1 MEPHAARRIPQDL
14 LFPLRGRCV
23 VLQNLSTA
31 DAPELARAWDPSLF
45 RSMLDWPDDTTVEGT
60 RAYLRRLLRRPGIHA
75 YVIRYRPPSTLL
87 EDRRATFT
95 DPSSTGLP
103 EAGLAVA
110 GITGLVDLRP
120 VQRCGEVCC
129 TLLLPAYRGTVVFPE
144 TMLLLLQLAFD
155 TLRLP
160 RVRWRTS
167 AANGAARAALHKLGA
182 SVEAFQPAADV
193 ARDGTVHDT
202 VVYRLLHTEWP
213 ATRQR
218 LLQRCTTA
226 RAPRV
231 PTSTADP
238 VARYRP

>member
-1 MEPHAARRIPQDL
+1 
-14 LFPLRGRCV
+14 
-23 VLQNLSTA
+23 
-31 DAPELARAWDPSLF
+31 
-45 RSMLDWPDDTTVEGT
+45 
-60 RAYLRRLLRRPGIHA
+60 
-75 YVIRYRPPSTLL
+75 
-87 EDRRATFT
+87 
-95 DPSSTGLP
+95 
-103 EAGLAVA
+103 VA

-120 VQRCGEVCC
+120 VQRCAEVCC
-129 TLLLPAYRGTVVFPE
+129 TLVLPAYRATVVFPE

-167 AANGAARAALHKLGA
+167 AANVAARAALHKLGA

-226 RAPRV
+226 RV
-231 PTSTADP
+231 PLVSTPTADP
-238 VARYRP
+238 VAWHRP